1 MSFDE
6 YKKEYERRAILVTV
20 KEKILAAA
28 AIMIEEQGISF
39 RMDDLAK
46 VLSISKRTLYEQ
58 FRSKYEIVET
68 ILVQGAKDFYKQHE
82 NIVENKS
89 LSLEEVLYRYFRVRS
104 NLYAAFNGESF
115 KEIFLSIP
123 QLQDTMNVLFK
134 KDWDLLNNYLVHQQ
148 KQGYIAQNVDI
159 DIIIMMLQ
167 GAIRRIVFESPTH
180 HEDVYRYMPK
190 IISVILQGI
199 TNKGETNEKTSV

>member
-1 MSFDE
+1 M
-6 YKKEYERRAILVTV
+6 VTV

-58 FRSKYEIVET
+58 FRFKYEIVET

-123 QLQDTMNVLFK
+123 RLQDTMNVLFK

>member
-1 MSFDE
+1 M
-6 YKKEYERRAILVTV
+6 VTV

-28 AIMIEEQGISF
+28 AIMIEEEGISF

-46 VLSISKRTLYEQ
+46 RLTISKRTLYEQ
-58 FRSKYEIVET
+58 FRSKHEIVET
-68 ILVQGAKDFYKQHE
+68 ILVHGAEDFYRQHE
-82 NIVENKS
+82 NIVKNKS
-89 LSLEEVLYRYFRVRS
+89 FTLKEVLDRYFKVRS

-115 KEIFLSIP
+115 KEIFLAIP
-123 QLQDTMNVLFK
+123 PLQETMNTLFK
-134 KDWDLLNNYLVHQQ
+134 KDWDLLKNYLLHQQ
-148 KQGYIAQNVDI
+148 EQGYIAHNVDI

-167 GAIRRIVFESPTH
+167 GAVRRIVFESASH

-190 IISVILQGI
+190 VISVILQGI

>member
-1 MSFDE
+1 M
-6 YKKEYERRAILVTV
+6 VTV

-28 AIMIEEQGISF
+28 AIMIEERGISF

-46 VLSISKRTLYEQ
+46 SLTISKRTLYEQ
-58 FRSKYEIVET
+58 FHSKHEIMET
-68 ILVQGAKDFYKQHE
+68 ILVHGAEEFYRQHE
-82 NIVENKS
+82 NIVKNKS
-89 LSLEEVLYRYFRVRS
+89 LTLEEVLDRYFRVRS

-123 QLQDTMNVLFK
+123 QLQDTMNILFK
-134 KDWDLLNNYLVHQQ
+134 KDWDLLKDYLVHQQ
-148 KQGYIAQNVDI
+148 EQGTIAQNVDI

-167 GAIRRIVFESPTH
+167 GAIRRIVFESSTH

-190 IISVILQGI
+190 VISVILQGI

>member
-1 MSFDE
+1 M
-6 YKKEYERRAILVTV
+6 VTV
-20 KEKILAAA
+20 KEKILAVA

-115 KEIFLSIP
+115 KEIFLSILR
-123 QLQDTMNVLFK
+123 LQDTMNVLFK

>member
-1 MSFDE
+1 M
-6 YKKEYERRAILVTV
+6 VTV

-104 NLYAAFNGESF
+104 NLYASFNGESF

-148 KQGYIAQNVDI
+148 EQGYIAQNVDI

>member
-1 MSFDE
+1 M
-6 YKKEYERRAILVTV
+6 VTV

-39 RMDDLAK
+39 GMDDLAK

-199 TNKGETNEKTSV
+199 TNKDETNEKTSV

>member
-1 MSFDE
+1 M
-6 YKKEYERRAILVTV
+6 VTV

-134 KDWDLLNNYLVHQQ
+134 KDWDLFNNYLVHQQ
-148 KQGYIAQNVDI
+148 EQGYIAQNVDI

>member
-20 KEKILAAA
+20 KEKILAVA

-123 QLQDTMNVLFK
+123 RLQDTMNVLFK

-167 GAIRRIVFESPTH
+167 GAI
-180 HEDVYRYMPK
+180 
-190 IISVILQGI
+190 
-199 TNKGETNEKTSV
+199 

>member
-1 MSFDE
+1 M
-6 YKKEYERRAILVTV
+6 VTV

-28 AIMIEEQGISF
+28 AIMIEGQGISF

-134 KDWDLLNNYLVHQQ
+134 KDWDLFNNYLVHQQ
-148 KQGYIAQNVDI
+148 EQGYIAQNVDI

>member
-1 MSFDE
+1 M
-6 YKKEYERRAILVTV
+6 VTV
-20 KEKILAAA
+20 KKKILAAA

-134 KDWDLLNNYLVHQQ
+134 KDGDLLNNYLVHQQ

-199 TNKGETNEKTSV
+199 TNKDETNEKTSV

>member
-1 MSFDE
+1 M
-6 YKKEYERRAILVTV
+6 VTV

-123 QLQDTMNVLFK
+123 RLQDTMNVLFK
-134 KDWDLLNNYLVHQQ
+134 KD
-148 KQGYIAQNVDI
+148 
-159 DIIIMMLQ
+159 
-167 GAIRRIVFESPTH
+167 
-180 HEDVYRYMPK
+180 
-190 IISVILQGI
+190 
-199 TNKGETNEKTSV
+199 

>member
-199 TNKGETNEKTSV
+199 TNKDETNEKTSV